1 MKTCKAK
8 LLALLVLCGLP
19 ALAGCKNETAKAA
32 PPPPPTVTVAQ
43 PIVREV
49 IDYDEYAGRMDAVEQ
64 VEVRARVRG
73 YLQSIG
79 FKDGDDVK
87 SGQTLFQIDPR
98 PFEATYKT
106 AQGQVDQLKAR
117 RIKNDADVKRYQ
129 DLVPKGAASQ
139 QDLDRAIGELGE
151 TVAGISSAQAEVERA
166 RLDLEYAKVTAPI
179 DGMISRAQLTV
190 GNLIGAGG
198 GGDQLLTTIVRLN
211 PIYVYFD
218 VDQRAA
224 QGYRKAAVESRGAA
238 APPKSVRDMN
248 IKFQFGLASETGFPH
263 EGVID
268 FIDNKVDATTGTISI
283 RGEVKN
289 DQEVFRP
296 GFFARVRVAAG
307 NTYKALLVS
316 DRAVGTQQG
325 QKYVLVIDDKNTVIF
340 RPVTLG
346 TAQEGGL
353 RVVRSGLAA
362 GERVVVNGLQRA
374 RPGSTVKAEAGE
386 MIVSPATRPMAQGPV
401 EIR

>member
-1 MKTCKAK
+1 
-8 LLALLVLCGLP
+8 
-19 ALAGCKNETAKAA
+19 
-32 PPPPPTVTVAQ
+32 
-43 PIVREV
+43 
-49 IDYDEYAGRMDAVEQ
+49 VEQ

-106 AQGQVDQLKAR
+106 AQGPVDQLKAR

-238 APPKSVRDMN
+238 APPKSVRDIN
-248 IKFQFGLASETGFPH
+248 NKFQFGLASETGFPH